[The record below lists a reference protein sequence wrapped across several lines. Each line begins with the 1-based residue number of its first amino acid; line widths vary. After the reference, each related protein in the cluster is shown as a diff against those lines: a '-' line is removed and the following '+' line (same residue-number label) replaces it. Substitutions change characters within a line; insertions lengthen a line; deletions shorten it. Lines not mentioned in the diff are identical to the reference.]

1 MNRMSKP
8 ADTWMPLYIGDYLA
22 DTQHLSGSEHGAYL
36 LLIMAYWRNGG
47 PLPDDDRAFTR
58 ITRFDP
64 RTWRKIRP
72 ALEPFF
78 IIDDPVVLHSQDPNL
93 LHTQDPICA
102 AHARPKLWRHKRI
115 DAELENAEKLANAKR
130 KGGKAGAAKRWGA
143 DSTPIDLPIASRA
156 PVLPSPSP
164 SPSLPTVSKE
174 TERESRAREAPGK
187 VALSQSD
194 FNQFEISEEL
204 IAEAAEARADAK
216 LAPVNLRAEAA
227 KFVLSKAAKD
237 YDGWMRWAL
246 IARADLNPP
255 PNGHDPPS
263 YKPDVPD
270 GPPPPLNWR
279 DLPEYNS

>member
-187 VALSQSD
+187 VALSQSLD
-194 FNQFEISEEL
+194 KFEIGEAE
-204 IAEAAEARADAK
+204 IAAAADARADAN
-216 LAPVNLRAEAA
+216 LLPVNLRAEAV
-227 KFVLSKAAKD
+227 KFLHADRVYPCLDA
-237 YDGWMRWAL
+237 WIRWSVN
-246 IARADLNPP
+246 ARADLTPP
-255 PNGHDPPS
+255 PNGHDPPFV
-263 YKPDVPD
+263 YVPD
-270 GPPPPLNWR
+270 LPKGPPPPF
-279 DLPEYNS
+279 DPDEPIP